1 MARVKRGVMTRKRHN
16 KLLDQAKG
24 FRGARSRHYKVA
36 HEAVMHALSYAYRD
50 RRNRKRDF
58 RRLWIQRIN
67 AAARIHGTTYSR
79 LIAGLKNAGIDLD
92 RKILADMAVR
102 DLNGFGEVVAV
113 AMKAQAGARPAAAG
127 LKPARPTLL
136 GPSNISAASPALT
149 VKLPAAEPTL
159 GATSVATLAP
169 VAADYSNLTISFIEY
184 NPEGRDV
191 EGEFV
196 RISNGS
202 AAAIDLTGCTLRD
215 YATRHTYTFPAFTL
229 AAGADVQLWTK
240 EGSDDAAN
248 LYWGKRSA
256 VWNNEGDTAVLADP
270 QGAEIAS
277 FTYEGDK

>member
-1 MARVKRGVMTRKRHN
+1 MARVKRGVMTRKRHS

-36 HEAVMHALSYAYRD
+36 HEAVMHALAYAYRD
-50 RRNRKRDF
+50 RRHRKRDF

-102 DLNGFGEVVAV
+102 DLNGFGEVVAL
-113 AMKAQAGARPAAAG
+113 AMKAPGGGHPAAG
-127 LKPARPTLL
+127 GTKPARPTLL

-149 VKLPAAEPTL
+149 VKLPAAEPAL
-159 GATSVATLAP
+159 GATAK
-169 VAADYSNLTISFIEY
+169 ADYTGLAISFIEF
-184 NPEGRDV
+184 NPAGRDV

-202 AAAIDLTGCTLRD
+202 AAAVDLTGWSMRD
-215 YATRHTYTFPAFTL
+215 FASRHAYTFPAFTL
-229 AAGADVQLWTK
+229 APGAEVQLWTK
-240 EGSDDAAN
+240 AGADDAAN
-248 LYWGKRSA
+248 LYWGQRAA
-256 VWNNEGDTAVLADP
+256 VWNNEGDTAILADA
-270 QGAEIAS
+270 QGAEVA
-277 FTYEGDK
+277 TYSYKGDE